1 MNPEFMSDDKGTA
14 QSGSGAGFR
23 RVERLVAEKCRAC
36 SGWYVYRKSTRAD
49 ATGYQRKNTSVKGQ
63 AALRA
68 TFCALA
74 LIASASMRGAD
85 QSMSHPTS
93 QATLLETVVGLD
105 AGLFDAYNRCD
116 LEKLG
121 SYVADDLEFY
131 HDRTG
136 LSRGRQVFL
145 DAVRNNICGKVHRD
159 LIPGSLEAYPLN
171 GYGAVEIGAH
181 MFCDS
186 RKKPKCDRE
195 KDGIAKFVMLW
206 QNQEGTWKLTRVI
219 SYDHAS
225 NSH

>member
-1 MNPEFMSDDKGTA
+1 VGDNAEIYKTDA
-14 QSGSGAGFR
+14 AGC
-23 RVERLVAEKCRAC
+23 K
-36 SGWYVYRKSTRAD
+36 
-49 ATGYQRKNTSVKGQ
+49 RKNTSVKRQ

-93 QATLLETVVGLD
+93 KATLLETVAGLD

-116 LEKLG
+116 LKKLG

-145 DAVRNNICGKVHRD
+145 DSIRNNICGKVHRD

-181 MFCDS
+181 IFCDS
-186 RKKPKCDRE
+186 RKQPQCDPE
-195 KDGIAKFVMLW
+195 KDGIARFVMLW
-206 QNQEGTWKLTRVI
+206 QNQKGTWKLTRVI

-225 NSH
+225 SSR